1 MHSVCEAAR
10 FNRIIG
16 SLFASSC
23 CPLSLSVVLC
33 SAKGSVQSGLYV
45 SGWLRR
51 GPSGII
57 ATNITDARDTVKSVV
72 QDVKEGRLPPPM
84 VSRDG

>member
-1 MHSVCEAAR
+1 M
-10 FNRIIG
+10 
-16 SLFASSC
+16 
-23 CPLSLSVVLC
+23 
-33 SAKGSVQSGLYV
+33 QSGLYV

-72 QDVKEGRLPPPM
+72 QDVKEGRLPPPV
-84 VSRDG
+84 VSRDGWEQRRSRLASLSQLADCKDSPVDFLPFA